1 VLRRRNVKN
10 ISIAR
15 PTPCHGRIVR
25 DRRAPGFTL
34 VELLVV
40 VAILT
45 LLLSILLAALNGAR
59 GAARAV
65 ACQSNLKQIN
75 LAWSMYMDQSDGRM
89 PYTRQSYLRPN
100 WMGAL
105 DTIINTEPSMLDQ
118 VNTYSHCPQIRA
130 LYETSVSDN
139 QWGYAINTWWDN
151 IRGEHSDLKSWYR
164 IRRPMEYP
172 VFTDP
177 ELAMRDFGI
186 RPAERVPRKQVASGH
201 FGAPHWGVGPIHGA
215 EDRANV
221 AFADGSVRSVPI
233 AEVNQGSSGEGDW
246 PWFANIK

>member
-1 VLRRRNVKN
+1 VKN
-10 ISIAR
+10 ISLAR
-15 PTPCHGRIVR
+15 PTQSHGRAVR
-25 DRRAPGFTL
+25 NRRTGGFTL

-40 VAILT
+40 VAILS
-45 LLLSILLAALNGAR
+45 LLLSILLAALTGAR
-59 GAARAV
+59 SAARAV

-89 PYTRQSYLRPN
+89 PYTRRSYLRPN
-100 WMGAL
+100 WMWAL
-105 DTIINTEPSMLDQ
+105 DSIINPDPSMLDGGTD
-118 VNTYSHCPQIRA
+118 TYSACPEIQA
-130 LYETSVSDN
+130 LYDTSVQNN

-151 IRGEHSDLKSWYR
+151 IRGEHSDLQSWYR
-164 IRRPMEYP
+164 IRRPVEYP